1 MYPVHPERVCS
12 PVSGSKHDDM
22 AQAELA
28 AELAPSEG
36 SLEVLRGR
44 WWRKRWA
51 KAKAEAAME
60 QLVKLLEVGLVRFF
74 ESFPSRSLRSKLV
87 AQAL

>member
-1 MYPVHPERVCS
+1 
-12 PVSGSKHDDM
+12 M

-36 SLEVLRGR
+36 SLEVLGGR

-60 QLVKLLEVGLVRFF
+60 QLVKLLEVGL
-74 ESFPSRSLRSKLV
+74 
-87 AQAL
+87 